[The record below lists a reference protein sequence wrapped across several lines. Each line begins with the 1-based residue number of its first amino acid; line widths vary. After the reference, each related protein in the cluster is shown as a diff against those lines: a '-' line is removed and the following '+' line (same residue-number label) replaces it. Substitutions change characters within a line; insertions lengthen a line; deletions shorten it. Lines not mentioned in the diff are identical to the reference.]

1 MLSGCK
7 TTGFLRAGI
16 KVNSFSLN
24 QAVVQAMTTFHCYL
38 RPLNYAKFTL
48 PVFND
53 RLCVYVLSV
62 TIPPFASLLAPF
74 IEGVLKCAD
83 RDSAVYD
90 VTKGTDATHRLVTPP
105 PPPSQVGVLQTTAL
119 ALCFFPLPNTWV
131 VVQQSAAVSVTRKQ
145 NNTRGCTCV
154 QSKNIQI

>member
-1 MLSGCK
+1 MLSGYK
-7 TTGFLRAGI
+7 TTGFLCAGI

-38 RPLNYAKFTL
+38 RPLDYAKSPL

-53 RLCVYVLSV
+53 LLYVYVLSV

-74 IEGVLKCAD
+74 IERVLKCAD

-90 VTKGTDATHRLVTPP
+90 VTKGTDATHGLVTT
-105 PPPSQVGVLQTTAL
+105 PPSQVGVLQTTAL
-119 ALCFFPLPNTWV
+119 ALCFFTLPNTW
-131 VVQQSAAVSVTRKQ
+131 VVQQSAAVGMTRKQ
-145 NNTRGCTCV
+145 NNTQGCTCV

>member
-16 KVNSFSLN
+16 KVHSFSLN

-53 RLCVYVLSV
+53 RLCVCVLSV

-83 RDSAVYD
+83 RDSSVYD
-90 VTKGTDATHRLVTPP
+90 VTKGTDATHGLVTT
-105 PPPSQVGVLQTTAL
+105 PS
-119 ALCFFPLPNTWV
+119 
-131 VVQQSAAVSVTRKQ
+131 
-145 NNTRGCTCV
+145 
-154 QSKNIQI
+154 